1 MFYNSKTV
9 HKEDNVYKERE
20 STDYEE
26 SGEIFWISSFNN
38 TFFIADSGNIVY
50 DYDYAQGRGQQRNF
64 NEFHDEDIFRSVPK
78 PVITF
83 GFWFDIVFVIVLI
96 LNYG

>member
-1 MFYNSKTV
+1 MVLDKMIC
-9 HKEDNVYKERE
+9 
-20 STDYEE
+20 STILKQFTKKIMVIKK
-26 SGEIFWISSFNN
+26 GNQLTMKNQVRFFFLISSFNN

-83 GFWFDIVFVIVLI
+83 GF
-96 LNYG
+96 

>member
-1 MFYNSKTV
+1 MVLDKMIC
-9 HKEDNVYKERE
+9 
-20 STDYEE
+20 STILKQFTKKIMVIKK
-26 SGEIFWISSFNN
+26 GNQLTMKNQVRFFLISSFNN

-83 GFWFDIVFVIVLI
+83 GF
-96 LNYG
+96 

>member
-1 MFYNSKTV
+1 MFIKKGNQLTMKNQV
-9 HKEDNVYKERE
+9 NFFF
-20 STDYEE
+20 
-26 SGEIFWISSFNN
+26 ICSFNN

-83 GFWFDIVFVIVLI
+83 GF
-96 LNYG
+96 